1 MKQQGK
7 RAYFV
12 FDLLCRYQITSNQI
26 TLTGTNIA
34 KRPDKLKHYNRPT
47 QLTTSHNIINNVN
60 TVVAYIVNV

>member
-26 TLTGTNIA
+26 TLTGPTKNIVM
-34 KRPDKLKHYNRPT
+34 N
-47 QLTTSHNIINNVN
+47 S
-60 TVVAYIVNV
+60 